1 MMQWII
7 EFRIYR
13 TDTAAIV
20 KIHWSNSRHR
30 KKKILQRCAA
40 PLYLIPSNPCNAI
53 LKYSFIGTRIL
64 ISLTWRT
71 RCIRNAPCRCTAY
84 VVSSFSAVSSGQ
96 QYTYS
101 QPQCYLSTNTH
112 TNRKSP
118 ELHRLPSLFRQLEW
132 KRSRVSSGLISS
144 VWNSIFE
151 RGKKA
156 AGRYVLCAIT
166 IHTSRRALP

>member
-1 MMQWII
+1 MNNRISYLSNRYRCNSKDTLI
-7 EFRIYR
+7 EQQ
-13 TDTAAIV
+13 TQKKEDTATLCRPTLPHTLESMLV
-20 KIHWSNSRHR
+20 
-30 KKKILQRCAA
+30 
-40 PLYLIPSNPCNAI
+40 I

-144 VWNSIFE
+144 V
-151 RGKKA
+151 
-156 AGRYVLCAIT
+156 
-166 IHTSRRALP
+166 